1 MTNEKQIIEEL
12 QPFLNRI
19 TSSPLPSIPGVGGR
33 FYLQIQQIRV
43 EAVTEICWSLLARTQ
58 HRLGDAAA
66 EELRRELDP
75 IRVQLL
81 AEFPELLELLGAST
95 WPNLR
100 RY

>member
-1 MTNEKQIIEEL
+1 MTEKLIEEL
-12 QPFLNRI
+12 QPFIEKI
-19 TSSPLPSIPGVGGR
+19 TGAPLPSIPGMDGR

-100 RY
+100 RH